1 MAEVFVSFDIVLR
14 GPDELRYGAQACGR
28 ERADGLWEGWVEFPR
43 LDGGAA
49 VHSGRETTQPN
60 RDDLLYWATG
70 LTAAY
75 LDGALLRTLQ
85 PALRDAARD
94 AATLLPA
101 FDAPAGRV
109 PAPAVAGR
117 PRAVIDP
124 FAVYAEGDDILRGQ
138 LGALSA
144 GRLRHIVRAYALST
158 QAPHELDRL
167 SKPDLI
173 TLILQAMQR
182 AETAD
187 PRRAETAVPRRA
199 GGG

>member
-14 GPDELRYGAQACGR
+14 GPDGLRYGAQACGR

-85 PALRDAARD
+85 PAPPVAAGR

-101 FDAPAGRV
+101 FDAPAERAS
-109 PAPAVAGR
+109 APAAAAG
-117 PRAVIDP
+117 PRAVLDP
-124 FAVYAEGDDILRGQ
+124 FAVHAEGDDILRGQ

-144 GRLRHIVRAYALST
+144 GQLRNIVRAYALSA
-158 QAPHELDRL
+158 QAPHELEHL

-173 TLILQAMQR
+173 AVIMRAAGR
-182 AETAD
+182 AE
-187 PRRAETAVPRRA
+187 
-199 GGG
+199 GG